1 MRTWEKTRLSY
12 LVRHKRTGGYYAR
25 AYANGKEVWRSLK
38 TKHFSVAEARL
49 AEFLKGHRE
58 TRNAQAQASSA
69 KLTFGTAAE
78 IYRQRLNDNVKIKP
92 HTPRNRLGA
101 YGSTVSVRSL
111 HPGRCSWLGGY

>member
-1 MRTWEKTRLSY
+1 MARSTVKFYGLAVKHCKTAQTWEKTRLSN
-12 LVRHKRTGGYYAR
+12 LVRHKRSGGYYAR

-58 TRNAQAQASSA
+58 TRRVQADASSA

-78 IYRQRLNDNVKIKP
+78 LYVQRLAEK
-92 HTPRNRLGA
+92 
-101 YGSTVSVRSL
+101 
-111 HPGRCSWLGGY
+111 